1 MAISRVW
8 ISLEV
13 PMKPRLTAGERAMLI
28 VLLALVASAA
38 VWKWWKIHRL
48 GEENLRA
55 IPGITH
61 SSQNLEA
68 K

>member
-1 MAISRVW
+1 
-8 ISLEV
+8 
-13 PMKPRLTAGERAMLI
+13 MKPRLTAGERAMLI

-38 VWKWWKIHRL
+38 VWKWWKIHHL